1 MTNSPM
7 DPRDG
12 DGHSDDVRTRPIHDA
27 PVGRSGYDAT
37 TAPSGYDVPADRAY
51 GANGERPFGVDRGAY
66 GTEPIIERQPAYLL
80 APRNGV
86 GTAALVLGILGV
98 LSAVVFIGGVL
109 GLIAVILGFVGL
121 GRVNRREAT
130 NRGSAMAGV
139 VLGLI
144 ALAISIGV
152 GALAYSNRDTLSNL
166 GDCLQKAGSVAADQ
180 AACNEQFQDA
190 VTR

>member
-12 DGHSDDVRTRPIHDA
+12 DGHSDDVRTRPIHAA
-27 PVGRSGYDAT
+27 PVGRSGYDAPT
-37 TAPSGYDVPADRAY
+37 DHTY
-51 GANGERPFGVDRGAY
+51 GASGERPFGVERGAY
-66 GTEPIIERQPAYLL
+66 GTEPIVERQPAYPV

-152 GALAYSNRDTLSNL
+152 GAFAYSNRDTLSNL
-166 GDCLQKAGSVAADQ
+166 GDCLQKAGSVAAEQ
-180 AACNEQFQDA
+180 AVCNEQFQDS